1 MCLNGKPSN
10 LVCHHA
16 LYISLVVY
24 TLAGEFINFVCVLF
38 TADVRDDE
46 GRSPLDSALEG
57 VFVNERCVDVCHYLI
72 NHGCGGDK
80 ERVKLLMGACHCGN
94 LSVVKE
100 IVEQYK
106 VNPNGE
112 CVLNE

>member
-1 MCLNGKPSN
+1 MRNGK
-10 LVCHHA
+10 
-16 LYISLVVY
+16 
-24 TLAGEFINFVCVLF
+24 GQ
-38 TADVRDDE
+38 
-46 GRSPLDSALEG
+46 SPLDRALRG
-57 VFVNERCVDVCHYLI
+57 VYVNEDCVDVCLYLL

-80 ERVKLLMGACHCGN
+80 ERVKLLMGACSNGN

-100 IVEQYK
+100 MVEQYK